1 MHSLKAYGNT
11 RIKQLSDA
19 GDLRRAVDSNFDA
32 IKPNMLEEGF
42 AEADLEMARSKIYNI
57 NEDQG
62 WY

>member
-1 MHSLKAYGNT
+1 M
-11 RIKQLSDA
+11 KQLSDA

-42 AEADLEMARSKIYNI
+42 AEADLEMARSKIHNI